1 MAMFSDASGGKIGS
15 NAQPWPDLH
24 PMTTPPRHIIHA
36 DLDAFYAA
44 VEQLDNPELRGLPV
58 LVGGRPEG
66 RGVVAT
72 ASYEARR
79 FGVHSAMPM
88 ATAVRQCPDGIIVRP
103 RFDRYRE
110 MSGLVMG
117 IFRDVTEVIQPVS
130 LDEAYLDVTEAA
142 ANRSPIAIAIDIK
155 ERVSAETG
163 LTVSVGLGSG
173 KTVAKIA
180 SDLQKPDGLVV
191 VPTGQEADFLAPLAV
206 GKLVGV
212 GPKSAARLHDE
223 GVDTIGQ
230 LATMPEAWF
239 ARHFGKRGD
248 SIRDRARGIDRDP
261 VNTSREAKSIS
272 AETTFA
278 EDLPGNS
285 EDERA
290 ELRAIVERLSGR
302 VARSL
307 PGKGLVGRTV
317 TVKLRLSDFT
327 TFTRQTTLPSPTDD
341 EAAIVATA
349 WMLLERELAPDRAFR
364 LLGVGVSGFTQ
375 KEGPDET
382 PEPVVA
388 QQRLIL

>member
-1 MAMFSDASGGKIGS
+1 M
-15 NAQPWPDLH
+15 
-24 PMTTPPRHIIHA
+24 TPPHRHIIHA

-44 VEQLDNPELRGLPV
+44 VEQLDNPELRGRPV

-248 SIRDRARGIDRDP
+248 SIRNRARGIDHDP
-261 VNTSREAKSIS
+261 VQTSREAKSIS

-285 EDERA
+285 DDERA
-290 ELRAIVERLSGR
+290 ELMAIVERLSGR

-307 PGKGLVGRTV
+307 PGKGLVSRTV

-341 EAAIVATA
+341 EAAIVSTA